1 MSTVSDLSAAPAS
14 TAQVTGSHDVAH
26 AARSG
31 AIQVLTIAGQAL
43 MAVTHVLLG
52 NLFGATVFGR
62 YQTGLA
68 IMEVLT
74 RTGAGGADKGMLR
87 YVAAHRARGEGD
99 LVRSAL
105 GTGLRLALVIGGTLA
120 FWLIASSGIV
130 ASRTHEPALAAALR
144 VMAPAI
150 VFTSCV
156 YVLVHASL
164 AAKVTHANFIVRG
177 LGEPLLF
184 MAAGLVAAAFGRS
197 VMHLAVAH
205 VLAAAATLTLAL
217 FVVGRVFG
225 RGEIGRAVRSPW
237 LRGFAPFS
245 IPLGIAELMNAIL
258 QRADVVLLTTFV
270 GPTATGVYAAAE
282 FLSRTVGN
290 ARYVFDGVAAPVFSE
305 ALHLGQRDRLRSNL
319 LLMSRWVATAAAP
332 IAVTI
337 MTLRHELLSMYG
349 RTFQAGTLAICVLAV
364 SHLVNATFGLS
375 GYILIVSGRSRTL
388 LANNVVVAI
397 ANVALGLLLI
407 PRYGLLGAAIAALAG
422 VVLLHTLV
430 TIEVGLQHRVYP
442 VGWSTLKPLGAAALM
457 FGVETL
463 IGGHIGR
470 PAARIPLVI
479 AGGLVSYLAM
489 LVALGLAPE
498 DKQLIGRMQTRLRSW
513 RARGR

>member
-1 MSTVSDLSAAPAS
+1 MSTSEAGTEQP
-14 TAQVTGSHDVAH
+14 TGSRDVSH

-52 NLFGATVFGR
+52 NLFGAQVFGR

-68 IMEVLT
+68 FMEILT
-74 RTGAGGADKGMLR
+74 RTGTGGADKGMLR

-105 GTGLRLALVIGGTLA
+105 GTGLRLALCIGGALA
-120 FWLIASSGIV
+120 IWLSASSGFL
-130 ASRTHEPALAAALR
+130 AMRTHEPTLLATLR

-150 VFTSCV
+150 VFTGCM

-184 MAAGLVAAAFGRS
+184 MTAGLAAAAFGRTA
-197 VMHLAVAH
+197 MQLAVAH

-225 RGEIGRAVRSPW
+225 RGEIMRSIRSPW

-245 IPLGIAELMNAIL
+245 IPLGVAELMNAIL
-258 QRADVVLLTTFV
+258 QRADVVLLTTFI
-270 GPTATGVYAAAE
+270 GSTATGVYAAAE
-282 FLSRTVGN
+282 FLSRVVGN

-337 MTLRHELLSMYG
+337 VALRHDLLALYG
-349 RTFQAGTLAICVLAV
+349 PQYQAGAVAIAVLAT
-364 SHLVNATFGLS
+364 SHLINATFGLG
-375 GYILIVSGRSRTL
+375 GYILVVSGRSVL
-388 LANNVVVAI
+388 MLVNNVIVAI

-407 PRYGLLGAAIAALAG
+407 PRFGLLGAAIAALGG

-430 TIEVGLQHRVYP
+430 TIEVRMEHGVLP
-442 VGWSTLKPLGAAALM
+442 VSWSTLKPFAAAAVML
-457 FGVETL
+457 GVETVVSAHVAFR
-463 IGGHIGR
+463 G
-470 PAARIPLVI
+470 ARVPLVI
-479 AGGLVSYLAM
+479 VAGLATYLAT
-489 LVALGLAPE
+489 LFALGLAPE
-498 DKQLIGRMQTRLRSW
+498 DRALIGRIRTRIRGW
-513 RARGR
+513 RARAR